1 MPMHARAL
9 LIAAIIFI
17 PATAPAFA
25 QTKTLTGAAA
35 YGDWR
40 GDAPGVRRHMK
51 PQDLP
56 KPMATPSARNSVSV
70 VKQPDGQK
78 LRTLPGFEVKQFAA
92 GLNKPRLMRVA
103 PNGDIFV
110 AESSSNRIRVLR
122 PSADGSKVESNEVF
136 ASGLNQPFGIAFY
149 PNGNDPQWV
158 YIANTDSIVR
168 FPYRAG
174 DMKARGAAE
183 SLVTNIPSVHHWTRD
198 VAFSNDG
205 KTMFMSVGSGS
216 NVGEGMDHLQGDAL
230 QKAIVGKPL
239 GAAWGSEEWR
249 AAVLAFDP
257 DGKNKRI
264 YATGIRNCVGMAVD
278 AKDTLWCSTNE
289 RDLLGDDLV
298 PDYITRVK
306 QGAFYGWPWYYIGDN
321 LDPRWKDAPRADLKG
336 KVTVP
341 DILLQPHSA
350 SLQMMFY
357 TGSQFPAEYKGSIFA
372 AEHGSWNRAK
382 RTGYK
387 IIRGIVKDGVPT
399 GEYEDFVTGFVI
411 DDAASWGR
419 PVGVAQAKDGS
430 LLFSEDGN
438 GTIWRVTYTDR
449 RSMR

>member
-1 MPMHARAL
+1 MVSPRI
-9 LIAAIIFI
+9 LIALAAALVPLI
-17 PATAPAFA
+17 ASA
-25 QTKTLTGAAA
+25 QTTTLTGTAA

-40 GDAPGVRRHMK
+40 GDAPGVRRLIK
-51 PQDLP
+51 ATDLP
-56 KPMATPSARNSVSV
+56 APMATPSARNSVV
-70 VKQPDGQK
+70 VERPPHGAELK
-78 LRTLPGFEVKQFAA
+78 TLPGFTVKQFAT
-92 GLNKPRLMRVA
+92 GLVKPRLIRVA

-110 AESSSNRIRVLR
+110 AESSSNRVRVLR
-122 PSADGSKVESNEVF
+122 PTADGSAVAANEVF
-136 ASGLNQPFGIAFY
+136 ASGLRQPFGIAFY
-149 PNGNDPQWV
+149 PNGDDPQWV
-158 YIANTDSIVR
+158 YIANTDSVVR
-168 FPYRAG
+168 FPYRSG

-183 SLVTNIPSVHHWTRD
+183 TLVTGIPSVHHWTRD
-198 VAFSNDG
+198 VVFSKDG
-205 KTMFMSVGSGS
+205 RTMFVSVGSGS
-216 NVGEGMDHLQGDAL
+216 NVAEGMERLTGDAL
-230 QKAIVGKPL
+230 QKAIAGKPL
-239 GAAWGSEEWR
+239 GATWGPEAGR
-249 AAVLAFDP
+249 ADVVAFDP
-257 DGKNKRI
+257 DGKNRRI

-278 AKDTLWCSTNE
+278 ANGTLWCSTNE

-306 QGAFYGWPWYYIGDN
+306 EGAFYGWPWFYIGAN
-321 LDPRWKDAPRADLKG
+321 EDPRLKGARPDLKD

-357 TGSQFPAEYKGSIFA
+357 TGDQFPAEYKGSIFA

-411 DDAASWGR
+411 DDTASWGR

-438 GTIWRVTYTDR
+438 GTIWRVTHSDR
-449 RSMR
+449 RSVR

>member
-9 LIAAIIFI
+9 LIATVICV
-17 PATAPAFA
+17 PTAALA
-25 QTKTLTGAAA
+25 QTKTLTGTTA

-40 GDAPGVRRHMK
+40 GDAPGVRRHIEAT
-51 PQDLP
+51 DLP
-56 KPMATPSARNSVSV
+56 APMATPSTRNSVTV
-70 VKQPDGQK
+70 AKPPNGAELK
-78 LRTLPGFEVKQFAA
+78 TLPGFTVKQFAS
-92 GLNKPRLMRVA
+92 GLAKPRLMRVA

-122 PSADGSKVESNEVF
+122 PTADGSAVAANEIF
-136 ASGLNQPFGIAFY
+136 ASGLNQPFGISFY
-149 PNGNDPQWV
+149 PSGDNPQWV
-158 YIANTDSIVR
+158 YIANTDSVVR
-168 FPYRAG
+168 FPYQTG
-174 DMKARGAAE
+174 DMKARGVAE
-183 SLVTNIPSVHHWTRD
+183 TLVTGIPSVHHWTRD
-198 VAFSNDG
+198 VVFSNDG
-205 KTMFMSVGSGS
+205 KKMFVSVGSGS
-216 NVGEGMDHLQGDAL
+216 NVGEGMNKLTGDAL
-230 QKAIVGKPL
+230 QKEIAGQPL
-239 GAAWGSEEWR
+239 GAAWGPEEGR
-249 AAVLAFDP
+249 ADVVAFDP
-257 DGKNKRI
+257 DGKNRRI

-298 PDYITRVK
+298 PDYITRVRE
-306 QGAFYGWPWYYIGDN
+306 GAFYGWPWYYIGEN
-321 LDPRWKDAPRADLKG
+321 LDLRWKEAPRPDLKG
-336 KVTVP
+336 KITVP

-357 TGSQFPAEYKGSIFA
+357 TGDQFPAEYKGSIFA

-387 IIRGIVKDGVPT
+387 IIRGIVKHGVPT

-411 DDAASWGR
+411 DDEKSWGR

-438 GTIWRVTYTDR
+438 GTIWRVSHTDR

>member
-1 MPMHARAL
+1 MISPRFAL
-9 LIAAIIFI
+9 VLTAALIPFAAS
-17 PATAPAFA
+17 A
-25 QTKTLTGAAA
+25 QTKTLTGTAA

-40 GDAPGVRRHMK
+40 GDAPGVRRHVK
-51 PQDLP
+51 PADLP

-70 VKQPDGQK
+70 VKQPEGATLK
-78 LRTLPGFEVKQFAA
+78 TLPGFEVKLFAS
-92 GLNKPRLMRVA
+92 GLTKPRAMRVA

-110 AESSSNRIRVLR
+110 SESSSNRIRVLR
-122 PSADGSKVESNEVF
+122 PSADGSKVEANEIF
-136 ASGLNQPFGIAFY
+136 ATGLKQPFGIAFY
-149 PNGNDPQWV
+149 PNGDNPQWV
-158 YIANTDSIVR
+158 YVANTDSIVR
-168 FPYRAG
+168 FPYRTG
-174 DMKARGAAE
+174 DLKARGE
-183 SLVTNIPSVHHWTRD
+183 EQTLVTGIPSVHHWTRD
-198 VAFSNDG
+198 VVFSNDG
-205 KTMFMSVGSGS
+205 KTMYVSVGSGS
-216 NVGEGMDHLQGDAL
+216 NVGEGMDKLTGNAL
-230 QKAIVGKPL
+230 QKAIAGKPL
-239 GAAWGSEEWR
+239 GAAWGPETDR
-249 AAVLAFDP
+249 ADVLAFDP

-306 QGAFYGWPWYYIGDN
+306 QGAFYGWPWYYIGAN
-321 LDPRWKDAPRADLKG
+321 PDPRWSAAPRPDLKD

-341 DILLQPHSA
+341 DILLQPHMA

-357 TGSQFPAEYKGSIFA
+357 TGGQFPAEYKGSIFA
-372 AEHGSWNRAK
+372 AQHGSWNRSK

-411 DDAASWGR
+411 DDARSWGR
-419 PVGVAQAKDGS
+419 PVGVAQGKDGS

-438 GTIWRVTYTDR
+438 GTIWRVTHTEKR
-449 RSMR
+449 ATR